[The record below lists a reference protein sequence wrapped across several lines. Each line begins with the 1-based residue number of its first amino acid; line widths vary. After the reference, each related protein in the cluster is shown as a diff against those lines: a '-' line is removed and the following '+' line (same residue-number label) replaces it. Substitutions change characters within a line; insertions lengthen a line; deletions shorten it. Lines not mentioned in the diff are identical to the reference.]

1 MPSNSPPDHTHV
13 TLAIDDKDQVCVGY
27 LDTDTSTGTDTKE
40 IKWQLVQRVDE

>member
-27 LDTDTSTGTDTKE
+27 LDPDADTKE